1 MANHNEI
8 IKIDI
13 DDCVEISTPHQVKE
27 DKKIY
32 PMNLVPSKLFHCNF
46 CTFKVSNETGFI
58 SHMIS
63 VHFGKRYSCPECE
76 YNTKNKQSFRRH
88 VKSIHEGEVFPCQLC
103 EYKGKDKSY
112 LTRHMQHVHDE
123 KIQKCPK
130 CDLVTNKINMS
141 RHIKLYYYY
150 YYGF

>member
-46 CTFKVSNETGFI
+46 CAFKVSNETGFI

-130 CDLVTNKINMS
+130 CDLVTNKI
-141 RHIKLYYYY
+141 
-150 YYGF
+150 